1 MRDVVVLGVGMSLFG
16 KQPERG
22 LRELGEEAAF
32 YALRDSGLRPQEV
45 QAAWCGNVLGSLCGQ
60 QAGVGQLA
68 LEQVGIVGIP
78 VVRVE
83 NACSSASFAFKEAY
97 MGVASGFYDTV
108 IAMGIEKMSG
118 YDTATTLHAMAGT
131 SDYELEGS
139 LGLTFPGVFAMIARR
154 HMHQYGTTM
163 DQLALVAVKNRGNGS
178 LNPKSQ
184 FQTRVSVE
192 QVLHSRMIS
201 SPLTLYNCCPI
212 SDGCA
217 VTILTTEKI
226 ARKYTSEPVYVA
238 ASAQT
243 SGTYRDDLDLTKF
256 EPTIKAAQQ
265 AYKEAGIGPKEVS
278 VTEVHDCFTIAEI
291 LHYED
296 LGFCEKGGGGPLV
309 EKGETQI
316 GGRIL
321 VNPSGGLLSKGHPIG
336 ATGVAQIV
344 EIVDQLKGRAGPR
357 QVRSPKVG
365 LAHCLGAFRH
375 GDVCSASV
383 TLLKR

>member
-1 MRDVVVLGVGMSLFG
+1 
-16 KQPERG
+16 
-22 LRELGEEAAF
+22 
-32 YALRDSGLRPQEV
+32 
-45 QAAWCGNVLGSLCGQ
+45 
-60 QAGVGQLA
+60 
-68 LEQVGIVGIP
+68 
-78 VVRVE
+78 
-83 NACSSASFAFKEAY
+83 

-316 GGRIL
+316 GGRIP

>member
-1 MRDVVVLGVGMSLFG
+1 MRDVVVLGVGMTLFG
-16 KQPERG
+16 KQPERS
-22 LRELGEEAAF
+22 LRELGEEAVF
-32 YALRDSGLRPQEV
+32 YALMDAGMRPENI

-60 QAGVGQLA
+60 QAGVGQLT
-68 LEQVGIVGIP
+68 LEQAGIVGVP

-97 MGVASGFYDTV
+97 MAVASGFYDTV

-118 YDTATTLHAMAGT
+118 YDTAATLRAMAGT

-139 LGLTFPGVFAMIARR
+139 MGITFPGVFAMIARK
-154 HMHQYGTTM
+154 HMHEYGTTL
-163 DQLALVAVKNRGNGS
+163 DQMALVAVKNRGNGS
-178 LNPKSQ
+178 LNPRSQ
-184 FQTRVSVE
+184 FQSRVSVE

-217 VTILTTEKI
+217 VVVLTTEKI
-226 ARKYTSEPVYVA
+226 ARKHTLEPVYVA

-256 EPTIKAAQQ
+256 EPTITAAQQ
-265 AYKEAGIGPKEVS
+265 AYEQAGIGPEEVS
-278 VTEVHDCFTIAEI
+278 MAEVHDCFTIAEI

-296 LGFCEKGGGGPLV
+296 LGFCKKGDGGRMI
-309 EKGETQI
+309 ERGETEI
-316 GGRIL
+316 SGRIP

-344 EIVDQLKGRAGPR
+344 ELVEQLKGRAGPR
-357 QVRSPKVG
+357 QVKSPTVG

-375 GDVCSASV
+375 ADVCSASV

>member
-1 MRDVVVLGVGMSLFG
+1 MRDVVVLGVGMTLFG
-16 KQPERG
+16 KQQERG
-22 LRELGEEAAF
+22 LRELGEEAVF
-32 YALRDSGLRPQEV
+32 YALRDAGMRPGDI

-60 QAGVGQLA
+60 QAGAGQLA

-97 MGVASGFYDTV
+97 MAVASGFYDTA

-139 LGLTFPGVFAMIARR
+139 LGITFPGVFAMITRR
-154 HMHQYGTTM
+154 HMHEYGTTL
-163 DQLALVAVKNRGNGS
+163 DQLARVAVKNRSNGC

-184 FQTRVSVE
+184 FQNSTSVE
-192 QVLHSRMIS
+192 EVLGSRMIS

-217 VTILTTEKI
+217 AAILTTKSI
-226 ARKYTSEPVYVA
+226 ARKYTSEPIYVA

-243 SGTYRDDLDLTKF
+243 SGTYRDDLDLTRF

-265 AYKEAGIGPKEVS
+265 AYDQAGIGPSDVS
-278 VTEVHDCFTIAEI
+278 MAEVHDCFTIAEI

-296 LGFCEKGGGGPLV
+296 LGFCKKGDGGLMIESGDT
-309 EKGETQI
+309 GI
-316 GGRIL
+316 SGRIP

-344 EIVDQLKGRAGPR
+344 EIVDQLKGRAGTR
-357 QVRSPKVG
+357 QVKNPKAG

>member
-1 MRDVVVLGVGMSLFG
+1 MTLFG
-16 KQPERG
+16 KQPERS
-22 LRELGEEAAF
+22 LRELGEEAIF
-32 YALRDSGLRPQEV
+32 LALKDAGVSPGNIN
-45 QAAWCGNVLGSLCGQ
+45 AAWCGNVLGSLCGQ

-68 LEQVGIVGIP
+68 LEQLGITGIP

-97 MGVASGFYDTV
+97 MAVASGFYDTV

-118 YDTATTLHAMAGT
+118 FDTAATLRAMAGT
-131 SDYELEGS
+131 SDCELEGEQ
-139 LGLTFPGVFAMIARR
+139 GITFPGVFAMITRR

-163 DQLALVAVKNRGNGS
+163 DQIARVAVKNRGNGS

-184 FQTRVSVE
+184 FQGRVSLDEVR
-192 QVLHSRMIS
+192 QSRVIS
-201 SPLTLYNCCPI
+201 SPLTLYDCCPI

-217 VTILTTEKI
+217 VAILTTKPI
-226 ARKYTSEPVYVA
+226 AKKYTSNPIYVA
-238 ASAQT
+238 ASEQT
-243 SGTYRDDLDLTKF
+243 SGTYRDDLDITKF
-256 EPTIKAAQQ
+256 EPTIRAANKA
-265 AYKEAGIGPKEVS
+265 YERAGIGPRDVS
-278 VTEVHDCFTIAEI
+278 LAEVHDCFTIAEI

-296 LGFCEKGGGGPLV
+296 LGFCKKGEGGPMV
-309 EKGETQI
+309 ERGDTEINGKI
-316 GGRIL
+316 P

-344 EIVDQLKGRAGPR
+344 EIVDQLKGRSGDR
-357 QVRSPKVG
+357 QVKNPKIG

-375 GDVCSASV
+375 ADVCSASV